1 MNAFP
6 RRTVCRRRK
15 SPSAFEFAIPF
26 AITIMKLRFLAA
38 SLALALAALLP
49 AAAAPKKLILVTA
62 TKGFRHSS
70 IPTAENVLTT
80 LGKTSGAFEIVDVVR
95 GGPEGNDDTD
105 VREKMTL
112 DRLKGVDGVIFANTT
127 GDLALPDREGFIRWI
142 EAGHAFIGMHSCSD
156 TFHGFP
162 PFIEMLG
169 GEFANHHA
177 QVGISAIN
185 QDPQHPATRHLG
197 PTYDVFDEIYLFKTF
212 DRRKVHGLLGLDANP
227 NYKFPGDYP
236 VAWCKQV
243 GQGRIFY
250 TSLGHREDVWT
261 SAVFQRHVLGGI
273 EWALGL
279 ASGSATP
286 QETLPALT
294 EAEKAE
300 GFRLVFD
307 GKTLRGWKLRN
318 PNGTP
323 SWLVEN
329 GMLIN
334 RLKHEESK
342 VVGHGTDLVSDD
354 KFRDFVVRYDYL
366 IPPGANSGFYLR
378 GRHEIQIF
386 DDYGKKPELGGNGA
400 IYNVAPAALMAS
412 RKPGEWQNVEA
423 RIVGDRIWVVLNG
436 VTIHDGVEC
445 KKGTGSH
452 LDDQVDQ
459 PGSILLQGDH
469 GEVAFRNIRIKP
481 LQ

>member
-1 MNAFP
+1 
-6 RRTVCRRRK
+6 
-15 SPSAFEFAIPF
+15 
-26 AITIMKLRFLAA
+26 MKLRLLAA
-38 SLALALAALLP
+38 CLALAGLLP
-49 AAAAPKKLILVTA
+49 VTAAPKKLILVTA

-70 IPTAENVLTT
+70 IPTAENVLAT
-80 LGKTSGAFEIVDVVR
+80 LGRTSGAYEIVDVVR
-95 GGPEGNDDTD
+95 GGPQGNEDAE
-105 VREKMTL
+105 VREKMTME
-112 DRLKGVDGVIFANTT
+112 RLQAVDGVIFANTT
-127 GDLALPDREGFIRWI
+127 GDLALPDREGFLRWI

-162 PFIEMLG
+162 PFIAMLG
-169 GEFANHHA
+169 GEFLNHHA

-197 PTYDVFDEIYLFKTF
+197 PTYDVFDEIYLFKSF
-212 DRRKVHGLLGLDANP
+212 DRKKVHGLLGLDANP

-243 GQGRIFY
+243 GQGRVFY

-273 EWALGL
+273 EWSLGL
-279 ASGSATP
+279 AAGHAKP
-286 QETLPALT
+286 QEALPALT
-294 EAEKAE
+294 DAEKAE

-307 GKTLRGWKLRN
+307 GQTLNGWKLRN
-318 PNGTP
+318 PNGTK

-329 GMLIN
+329 GMLVN
-334 RLKHEESK
+334 RLEHDKDK

-354 KFRDFVVRYDYL
+354 RFRDFVVRYDYL

-412 RKPGEWQNVEA
+412 RKPGEWQSVEA
-423 RIVGDRIWVVLNG
+423 RMVGDRIWVILNG
-436 VTIHDGVEC
+436 VTIQDGVEC
-445 KKGTGSH
+445 RKGTGSH
-452 LDDQVDQ
+452 LDDRVDQ
-459 PGSILLQGDH
+459 PGPILLQGDH
-469 GEVAFRNIRIKP
+469 GEVAFRNIRIKA
-481 LQ
+481 LN